1 MLFELLT
8 LKRPFTGSNIATL
21 VLRITQG
28 SYDAAALAACPHPL
42 ELQRL
47 ASSEGTLHPNPN
59 PNPDPT
65 PTLNPNPDPNSNS
78 NPNQARSIRSQRHA
92 RRCRCSCLIRCSPR
106 TWRPCLALSG
116 AADSSE
122 LAVAASTVTPMVGP
136 RRLAPRPPRRRP
148 RERERESSPPRSRE
162 RELPRH
168 RRSRSRRSSLARAW
182 A

>member
-42 ELQRL
+42 ELQHL

-65 PTLNPNPDPNSNS
+65 PTLNPNPDPNSHS

-92 RRCRCSCLIRCSPR
+92 RRCRCSCLIRFSPR
-106 TWRPCLALSG
+106 TWRPCLAQSR